1 MEIKEVEVILNK
13 YVNQMLN
20 IIIDNKYTLKMNNR
34 ESMREERLESISR
47 LVERYLNIGIKAPK

>member
-20 IIIDNKYTLKMNNR
+20 IIIDNKYTLKMNNK
-34 ESMREERLESISR
+34 ESMREER
-47 LVERYLNIGIKAPK
+47 

>member
-20 IIIDNKYTLKMNNR
+20 IIIDNKYTLKMNNK